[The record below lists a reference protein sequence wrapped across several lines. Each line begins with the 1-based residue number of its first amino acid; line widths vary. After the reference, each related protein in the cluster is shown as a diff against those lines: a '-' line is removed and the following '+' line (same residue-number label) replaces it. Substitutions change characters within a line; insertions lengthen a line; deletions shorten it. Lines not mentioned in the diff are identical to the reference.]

1 MNVITTYLDAMFS
14 AYPQSDRM
22 IDAKTELGAMMED
35 AYTSMIAEGR
45 TKNEAIGQV
54 IRDFGNID
62 EVAPVLGISSDI
74 GPASGDA
81 DQGKTSAP
89 LPHPPVTL
97 EEAQFYADAH
107 ERTRFRLSAAV
118 ILFVLSPVALI
129 FLPVASRSGLLP
141 FTEGT
146 ASLTGILVL
155 LGLAAI
161 GALLFISAA
170 RTNANP
176 KRIAE
181 GRFAPNPVVTR
192 WAEALAERHNRRR
205 IRALQIATLL
215 SILSSLPLI
224 GFVLF
229 LGDSSQQ
236 ELWIVIGVVIVLAVV
251 ATALGILLPRAWAH
265 TVADKL
271 TRGAHGRNKTTTAR
285 Q

>member
-1 MNVITTYLDAMFS
+1 MNVINTYLDTMFG
-14 AYPQSDRM
+14 AYPQSGRM
-22 IDAKTELGAMMED
+22 LEAKAELRAMMED

-45 TKNEAIGQV
+45 SENEAIGQV

-62 EVAPVLGISSDI
+62 ELAPVLGISTDI
-74 GPASGDA
+74 DPASGDIG
-81 DQGKTSAP
+81 QGPTSAP
-89 LPHPPVTL
+89 IAHLPVTL
-97 EEAQFYADAH
+97 EEAQLYADAH

-141 FTEGT
+141 FTERT
-146 ASLTGILVL
+146 TPLTGILIL
-155 LGLAAI
+155 LVFAAI
-161 GALLFISAA
+161 GALTFISAA
-170 RTNANP
+170 RTNATP

-181 GRFAPNPVVTR
+181 GNFSINPVVTR
-192 WAEALAERHNRRR
+192 WAEALAQRHNHRR

-224 GFVLF
+224 GFTLF
-229 LGDSSQQ
+229 LGSSSQG
-236 ELWIVIGVVIVLAVV
+236 ELWITLGIVIVLAVV
-251 ATALGILLPRAWAH
+251 AVALGILLPQAWAH

-271 TRGAHGRNKTTTAR
+271 TRGAHGRKKTATAR